1 MLIDIDVWYHLY
13 VCVVVVSVVSFIM
26 MTQYHHLLSLS
37 AYAIYC
43 MYVMFAAVVCSGPF
57 SLQLLKWLYYIM
69 LGRKAAILWGS
80 FIVTLQHQYI
90 LFPPIYFIYDDI
102 FQSCHTSQLSYPILF
117 IIQHRQPTN
126 NYQPITYHI
135 QS

>member
-1 MLIDIDVWYHLY
+1 MAPPL
-13 VCVVVVSVVSFIM
+13 
-26 MTQYHHLLSLS
+26 
-37 AYAIYC
+37 C
-43 MYVMFAAVVCSGPF
+43 MCCGICIQDSIIISYQPMRCIVYLEQKICLCLYVMFATVVCSGPF

-90 LFPPIYFIYDDI
+90 LFPPIYFICDDV